1 MELPGKSWSTGKSER
16 LGSQLLI
23 TEETRRIEI
32 TVSCQDSSPI
42 PKVADA
48 GECGLDEFGPFQIMH
63 NGLKI
68 TKDCYQGAWMTK
80 IIELLR
86 GHHEPQEELA
96 FYKVL
101 QALKEEPSNFK
112 QQAILELGSFW
123 GYYSMWFLK
132 ELPVSRVVCVEPD
145 PMHLEVGKQ
154 NFSRNELLGNFI
166 NAQIGSKND
175 SNSTFICVS
184 DGVERS
190 IETLSFSGVLE
201 RAELESVDLVHV
213 DIQGSEIELL
223 LDLPNVLKSHRIR
236 FIMVSTHDLV
246 ISGSPTTHQDCLKIL
261 EDNGAHIITEHSV
274 YESYSGD
281 GFILASFR
289 KQDQEIAINIS
300 YNRSKNSLFGEWEP
314 RMAHELKRTK
324 SELHEI
330 INSKSWK
337 FTAPLRKIRKI
348 C

>member
-1 MELPGKSWSTGKSER
+1 MA
-16 LGSQLLI
+16 I
-23 TEETRRIEI
+23 TESLDFSMFNKDEIRRIEI
-32 TVSCQDSSPI
+32 TVSCLDSTSI
-42 PKVADA
+42 PKVINA
-48 GECGLDEFGPFQIMH
+48 GELGTDELGQFQVMH

-68 TKDCYQGAWMTK
+68 TKDCYQGAWMTRVIK
-80 IIELLR
+80 LLR

-96 FYKVL
+96 FHKVL
-101 QALKEEPSNFK
+101 EALKKDSSNFEV
-112 QQAILELGSFW
+112 QTILELGSFW

-132 ELPVSRVVCVEPD
+132 ELPLSQVICVEPD
-145 PMHLEVGKQ
+145 PIHLEVGKQ

-166 NAQIGSKND
+166 NAQIGSKNE

-190 IETLSFSGVLE
+190 IETLSFSGVLD
-201 RAELESVDLVHV
+201 RAEIESVDLVHV

-223 LDLPNVLKSHRIR
+223 LDLPNVLKSHKIR

-246 ISGSPTTHQDCLKIL
+246 ISGRPTTHQDCLKIL
-261 EDNGAHIITEHSV
+261 EDNGAHIIIEHSV
-274 YESYSGD
+274 SESYSGD

-289 KQDQEIAINIS
+289 KQDQEIVINIS

-314 RMAHELKRTK
+314 RMAYELKRTK